1 MLSEKE
7 KMLRGLAHQP
17 YSDELVSMRLRAKE
31 LLHDFNILTRPSN
44 KEEKV
49 RLILELFGQ
58 ADETVHINSPFCC
71 DYGANIRVGKNF
83 LANYHCTILDNAP
96 VTIGDDVMFAPNVS
110 LYTVGHPLD
119 ADLRLAGWEQAKPI
133 TIGNNVW
140 VGGNVVILGGVT
152 IGDNAVIASGSVVTK
167 NIPANSLA
175 IGSPCRVARQIT
187 SADRESYLRN
197 YMPQQEH
204 V

>member
-17 YSDELVSMRLRAKE
+17 NSDELVSMRLRAKE

-49 RLILELFGQ
+49 RLILALFGQ
-58 ADETVHINSPFCC
+58 ADESTHINAPFYC
-71 DYGANIRVGKNF
+71 DYGSNIKVGKNF
-83 LANYHCTILDNAP
+83 FANYHCTILDNAP
-96 VTIGDDVMFAPNVS
+96 VTIGNDAMFAPNVS
-110 LYTVGHPLD
+110 LYTVGHPINSE
-119 ADLRLAGWEQAKPI
+119 LRLAGWEQARPI

-140 VGGNVVILGGVT
+140 LGGNVIVLGGVT

-167 NIPANSLA
+167 DVPANSLA
-175 IGSPCRVARQIT
+175 MGSPCRMVRQIN
-187 SADRESYLRN
+187 ADDRENYLRT
-197 YMPQQEH
+197 YFPH
-204 V
+204 I

>member
-71 DYGANIRVGKNF
+71 DYGANIRVG
-83 LANYHCTILDNAP
+83 
-96 VTIGDDVMFAPNVS
+96 
-110 LYTVGHPLD
+110 
-119 ADLRLAGWEQAKPI
+119 
-133 TIGNNVW
+133 
-140 VGGNVVILGGVT
+140 
-152 IGDNAVIASGSVVTK
+152 
-167 NIPANSLA
+167 
-175 IGSPCRVARQIT
+175 
-187 SADRESYLRN
+187 
-197 YMPQQEH
+197 
-204 V
+204 